1 MQKNNELYFS
11 SVNLGYDFYRM
22 KFVKKIGLERLK
34 LTFYAD
40 EIARFSTVKIERG
53 TSYPFARTFSLSL
66 NATF

>member
-1 MQKNNELYFS
+1 
-11 SVNLGYDFYRM
+11 M

-40 EIARFSTVKIERG
+40 EIARLSTVKIERG